1 MSTSD
6 QPHIPEG
13 AHSTTHAD
21 PDNTEQFLRSAEHRA
36 EKIRRYLATVTGTTN
51 INVLLTTKIPTADVR
66 PHPND
71 AGYLVRIT
79 AAPLPQPATDLDR
92 EVFDRAAQHGLALHE
107 AGHILYTDFDA
118 LFSTLENAVTN
129 NTPAIQEFA
138 QEIFNTFE
146 DGAVEQNIR
155 EDFSEVA
162 AKRLELVNRNLR
174 QERLNSVPPTER
186 RNMTAPNAIQTAAL
200 DTCVADS
207 GITER
212 LCNDSNDEWDFAND
226 DHRRLYFALLPI
238 IRETHLKTI
247 TAPDAETRA
256 QHIAQCWTVIE
267 ATLFDT
273 DKPQQAG
280 AESDAPQNS
289 DQSEGQSHPNG
300 SSDPD
305 AAADNGQSQSPDSNT
320 NTDSPSHSESPS
332 GEDTSPTDD
341 TDAAPNASPEQSP
354 DTESGNVGDSDAD
367 TEADNVATTQL
378 SPHEAAPDSAFT
390 SPLDNPLDEDEPF
403 SNPSVDTR
411 DDLSESPS
419 CSEETISDHQDDV
432 FGDGTSP
439 DHTDDQDNTDTA
451 DQDASSTASDE
462 DETEPTIGAEPEKTD
477 DDTTT
482 ADENQTTDGSPDSEA
497 DHENDPD
504 EAPTKDDK
512 STPQDTN
519 QSSLADFLSP
529 DSEQGGDAEEETSE
543 QASQSE
549 ASNGDSADSEPSET
563 SSEENATPSADNS
576 PESST
581 AGDTADTP
589 TPSDVSLPDEEL
601 AEKEREKLTSERR
614 KADAKASRQQQAND
628 FAEAALNDTDVDAEI
643 APETQAH
650 FDALRWATTNP
661 KARPLAQTFK
671 HRLKDANKDNKKRG
685 TTAGTPDSSLL
696 YNTSTGNP
704 NYMAQRTR
712 GDSKRHSFVIILDR
726 SSSMSFHKSN
736 KSPVEKAEEGVVQ
749 AALALDECD
758 VDICIIDFYHG
769 IVRILNPFHQ
779 PVEEAKHRLLTG
791 ESGGGTPLGKALA
804 VAKTQLDAVGGPG
817 HVLAMTDDD
826 PTDEERYHAEATN
839 CRYPIHGGLIDM
851 GNNST
856 VTERDAKR
864 LYDTHVTVSSATD
877 LSTKLIHLAKRLTL
891 S

>member
-13 AHSTTHAD
+13 AHSSTHAD
-21 PDNTEQFLRSAEHRA
+21 PDNTEQFLRGAEHRA

-66 PHPND
+66 PHPN
-71 AGYLVRIT
+71 APGYLVRIT
-79 AAPLPQPATDLDR
+79 AAALPQPATDLDR

-118 LFSTLENAVTN
+118 LFSALENAVTN

-138 QEIFNTFE
+138 KEIFNTFE

-186 RNMTAPNAIQTAAL
+186 RNMTASNAIQTAAL

-212 LCNDSNDEWDFAND
+212 LCNDGKDEWDFAND

-267 ATLFDT
+267 TTLFDT

-289 DQSEGQSHPNG
+289 DQSEGQSTPDD

-305 AAADNGQSQSPDSNT
+305 AAADNSQSQSPDSNT
-320 NTDSPSHSESPS
+320 DSPAHSESPTA
-332 GEDTSPTDD
+332 EDSSPTDD
-341 TDAAPNASPEQSP
+341 TDADLNAPPEKTP
-354 DTESGNVGDSDAD
+354 NTGNGNVGDSDAD
-367 TEADNVATTQL
+367 TEADDVATTQL

-419 CSEETISDHQDDV
+419 CSEESISDHQDDV
-432 FGDGTSP
+432 FGDDTSP
-439 DHTDDQDNTDTA
+439 DHADDQNDTDNA
-451 DQDASSTASDE
+451 DQDTLSTASDE
-462 DETEPTIGAEPEKTD
+462 DGTEPTIGAETERTDADTITD
-477 DDTTT
+477 DD
-482 ADENQTTDGSPDSEA
+482 NQTTVGPPDSEGE
-497 DHENDPD
+497 HENEPD
-504 EAPTKDDK
+504 EVTTKDEE

-519 QSSLADFLSP
+519 QSSLADFTSP
-529 DSEQGGDAEEETSE
+529 ESEQDGDTEEDTSE
-543 QASQSE
+543 EASQPE
-549 ASNGDSADSEPSET
+549 ATSGDSADSEPSET
-563 SSEENATPSADNS
+563 SSEEDATPSTDNS

-581 AGDTADTP
+581 AGDTTTTP
-589 TPSDVSLPDEEL
+589 TPSDVSIPDEEL

-643 APETQAH
+643 APENQAH
-650 FDALRWATTNP
+650 FDAPRWATTSA

-671 HRLKDANKDNKKRG
+671 YRLKDANKDNKKRG

-726 SSSMSFHKSN
+726 SSSMSFHTSN
-736 KSPVEKAEEGVVQ
+736 KSPVENAEEGVVQ
-749 AALALDECD
+749 AALALEECD

-769 IVRILNPFHQ
+769 DVRILNPFHQ

-839 CRYPIHGGLIDM
+839 CQYPIHGGLIDM